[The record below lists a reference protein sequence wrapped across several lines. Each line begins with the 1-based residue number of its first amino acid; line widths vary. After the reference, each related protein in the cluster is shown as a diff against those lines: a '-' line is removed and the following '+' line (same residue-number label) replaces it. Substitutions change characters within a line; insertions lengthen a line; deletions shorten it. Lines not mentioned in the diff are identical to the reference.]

1 MDFPRKS
8 AGARLKE
15 ALKDESPLQ
24 IVGTINALM
33 AMMVKRLNYRAIYL
47 SGAGVAN
54 ASYGL
59 PDLGI
64 TTLDNVAEDARRI
77 TDVVDLPLLVD
88 IDTGFG
94 ATAFSI
100 ARTIKTLEK
109 VGVAGVHIEDQETQ
123 KRCGHRPRKRI
134 ISVEEMCDR
143 IKAAVDA
150 REDPNFMIMARTDA
164 LANEGLEGAIKRI
177 HEYIEVGADAIFPE
191 ALTSLDQYK
200 SITDTISVPILAN
213 ITEFGK
219 TPLFTV
225 EELRGTGVSM
235 VLYPLTAFRAM
246 NKSAEQVY
254 STLREQGTQKSMIEI
269 MQTRTELYELL
280 DYYRW
285 ESILDRLGEKK
296 KNA

>member
-1 MDFPRKS
+1 LNLSQISP
-8 AGARLKE
+8 GTRLKE
-15 ALKDESPLQ
+15 AIEQEKPLQ
-24 IVGTINALM
+24 VVGTINALM
-33 AMMVKRLNYRAIYL
+33 AMMAKRANYRAIYL

-64 TTLDNVAEDARRI
+64 TTLDNIAEDALRI
-77 TDVVDLPLLVD
+77 TDTVDLPILVD

-100 ARTIKTLEK
+100 ARTIQKLEK
-109 VGVAGVHIEDQETQ
+109 VGVAGIHMEDQEAQ
-123 KRCGHRPRKRI
+123 KRCGHRPKKKI
-134 ISVEEMCDR
+134 VSIDEMCDR

-150 REDPNFMIMARTDA
+150 RKDPDFMIMARTDA
-164 LANEGLEGAIKRI
+164 LANEGLQGAIERI
-177 HEYIEVGADAIFPE
+177 HQYIDAGATAIFPE
-191 ALTSLDQYK
+191 AFTTLEEYK
-200 SITDTISVPILAN
+200 AVTDVISVPVLAN

-225 EELRGTGVSM
+225 EELRTVGVAM

-246 NKSAEQVY
+246 NKAAEQVY
-254 STLREQGTQKSMIEI
+254 TTLRKEGTQKSLVDM
-269 MQTRTELYELL
+269 MQTRAELYDLI

-285 ESILDRLGEKK
+285 EHILDQLGEKK
-296 KNA
+296 NA

>member
-1 MDFPRKS
+1 MNIIRKS
-8 AGARLKE
+8 PGTRLKE
-15 ALKDESPLQ
+15 AFEQEKPLQ

-33 AMMVKRLNYRAIYL
+33 AMMAKRAKYRAIYL
-47 SGAGVAN
+47 SGAGVSN

-64 TTLDNVAEDARRI
+64 TTLDNVTEDARRI

-109 VGVAGVHIEDQETQ
+109 AGVAGVHIEDQEAQ
-123 KRCGHRPRKRI
+123 KRCGHRPRKKI
-134 ISVEEMCDR
+134 VSTDEMYDR
-143 IKAAVDA
+143 IKAATDA
-150 REDPNFMIMARTDA
+150 RTDPDFMIMARTDA
-164 LANEGLEGAIKRI
+164 LANEGLEGAIERI
-177 HEYIEVGADAIFPE
+177 HHYIKAGASAIFPE
-191 ALTSLDQYK
+191 AFTSLKEYK
-200 SITDTISVPILAN
+200 AITEVVSVPILAN

-225 EELRGTGVSM
+225 EELKGAGVSL

-246 NKSAEQVY
+246 NKAAEQVY
-254 STLREQGTQKSMIEI
+254 ITLRQQGTQISLIDN
-269 MQTRTELYELL
+269 MQTRAELYELL
-280 DYYRW
+280 DYYSW
-285 ESILDRLGEKK
+285 ENILDRLGEKK
-296 KNA
+296 NA

>member
-1 MDFPRKS
+1 MKVSSKS
-8 AGARLKE
+8 PGTRLKE
-15 ALKDESPLQ
+15 ALGQEKPLQ

-33 AMMVKRLNYRAIYL
+33 AMMAKRAGFRTLYL

-100 ARTIKTLEK
+100 ARTINTLEK
-109 VGVAGVHIEDQETQ
+109 VGVAGVHIEDQEAQ
-123 KRCGHRPRKRI
+123 KRCGHRPRKKI
-134 ISVEEMCDR
+134 VSTEEMCDR

-150 REDPNFMIMARTDA
+150 RRDPDFMVMARTDA
-164 LANEGLEGAIKRI
+164 LANEGLQGAIDRI
-177 HEYIEVGADAIFPE
+177 HQYIDAGATAVFPE
-191 ALTSLDQYK
+191 AFTSLEEYK
-200 SITDTISVPILAN
+200 TITEAISVPVIAN

-225 EELRGTGVSM
+225 EELRGAGVSM

-246 NKSAEQVY
+246 NKAAEHVY
-254 STLREQGTQKSMIEI
+254 SILRSQGTQKSLIDR
-269 MQTRTELYELL
+269 MQTRAELYELL

-285 ESILDRLGEKK
+285 ENILDRLGEKK
-296 KNA
+296 NA

>member
-1 MDFPRKS
+1 MDVSAKS
-8 AGARLKE
+8 PGSRLKE
-15 ALKDESPLQ
+15 ALNLEKPLQ

-33 AMMVKRLNYRAIYL
+33 AMTAKRAGFRAIYL

-77 TDVVDLPLLVD
+77 TDVIDLPLLVD

-109 VGVAGVHIEDQETQ
+109 VGIAGVHIEDQEAQ
-123 KRCGHRPRKRI
+123 KRCGHRPRKKI
-134 ISVEEMCDR
+134 VSTEEMCDR
-143 IKAAVDA
+143 IMAAVDV
-150 REDPNFMIMARTDA
+150 RKDPDFMIMARTDA
-164 LANEGLEGAIKRI
+164 FANEGLQGAIDRI
-177 HEYIEVGADAIFPE
+177 HQYIAAGANAVFPE
-191 ALTSLDQYK
+191 ALTSLK
-200 SITDTISVPILAN
+200 EFKAMTEAISVPIIAN

-225 EELRGTGVSM
+225 EELRGAGVSM
-235 VLYPLTAFRAM
+235 ILYPLTAFRAM
-246 NKSAEQVY
+246 NKAAEQVY
-254 STLREQGTQKSMIEI
+254 STLRKQGTQKSLIDI
-269 MQTRTELYELL
+269 MQTRAELYELL
-280 DYYRW
+280 DYYCW
-285 ESILDRLGEKK
+285 ENILDRLGEKK
-296 KNA
+296 NA

>member
-1 MDFPRKS
+1 MNSQKKS
-8 AGARLKE
+8 PGKRLKD
-15 ALKDESPLQ
+15 ALEVEKPLQ
-24 IVGTINALM
+24 VIGTINALM
-33 AMMVKRLNYRAIYL
+33 AMMAQRYNYRAIYL

-100 ARTIKTLEK
+100 SRTIKTLEK
-109 VGVAGVHIEDQETQ
+109 VGVAGVHMEDQEAQ

-134 ISVEEMCDR
+134 VTTEEMCNR
-143 IKAAVDA
+143 IIAAVEAKTDK
-150 REDPNFMIMARTDA
+150 DFMVMARTDA
-164 LANEGLEGAIKRI
+164 LANEGLDGAIKRI
-177 HEYIEVGADAIFPE
+177 GRYIEAGADAIFPE
-191 ALTSLDQYK
+191 AFTTLEEYRAVTEVF
-200 SITDTISVPILAN
+200 SIPILAN

-219 TPLFTV
+219 TPLFSV
-225 EELRGTGVSM
+225 KELGSAGVSF

-246 NKSAEQVY
+246 NKAAENVY
-254 STLREQGTQKSMIEI
+254 ITVRREGTQMTLIDK
-269 MQTRTELYELL
+269 MQTRNELYELL

-285 ESILDRLGEKK
+285 EGILDKLQGGDR
-296 KNA
+296 

>member
-1 MDFPRKS
+1 
-8 AGARLKE
+8 
-15 ALKDESPLQ
+15 
-24 IVGTINALM
+24 M
-33 AMMVKRLNYRAIYL
+33 AMMAKRAGFRVIYL

-64 TTLDNVAEDARRI
+64 TTLDNVAEDSRRI

-100 ARTIKTLEK
+100 TRTIKTLKK
-109 VGVAGVHIEDQETQ
+109 VGIVGVHIEDQEAQ
-123 KRCGHRPRKRI
+123 KRCGHRPRKKI
-134 ISVEEMCDR
+134 VSTEEMCDR
-143 IKAAVDA
+143 IRAASDA
-150 REDPNFMIMARTDA
+150 CKDPDFMIMARTDA
-164 LANEGLEGAIKRI
+164 LANEGLQGAIDRI
-177 HEYIEVGADAIFPE
+177 HQYIAAGANAVFPE
-191 ALTSLDQYK
+191 AFTSLEEYK
-200 SITDTISVPILAN
+200 AITDVISVPVLAN

-225 EELRGTGVSM
+225 EELRSVGVSM

-246 NKSAEQVY
+246 NKAAEKVY
-254 STLREQGTQKSMIEI
+254 STLREHGTQKSSLNV
-269 MQTRTELYELL
+269 MQTRSELYELL

-285 ESILDRLGEKK
+285 EKILDQLGEKK
-296 KNA
+296 NA

>member
-1 MDFPRKS
+1 MNDSKKS
-8 AGARLKE
+8 SGERLKE
-15 ALKDESPLQ
+15 ALELEQPLQ

-33 AMMVKRLNYRAIYL
+33 SMMAKRNGFRAIYL

-64 TTLDNVAEDARRI
+64 TTIDNVAEDARRI

-109 VGVAGVHIEDQETQ
+109 VGIAGVHIEDQEAQ

-134 ISVEEMCDR
+134 VTTEEMCDR
-143 IKAAVDA
+143 IKAAVHA
-150 REDPNFMIMARTDA
+150 RKDPDFMIMARTDA
-164 LANEGLEGAIKRI
+164 FANEGLQGAIDRI
-177 HEYIEVGADAIFPE
+177 HQYIAAGANAVFPE
-191 ALTSLDQYK
+191 ALTSLEEFK
-200 SITDTISVPILAN
+200 AITAAISVPIIAN

-225 EELRGTGVSM
+225 EELGEAGVSM

-246 NKSAEQVY
+246 NNAAEKVY
-254 STLREQGTQKSMIEI
+254 STLREQGTQKSLIDI
-269 MQTRTELYELL
+269 MQTRAELYELL

-285 ESILDRLGEKK
+285 EDILDRLGEKK
-296 KNA
+296 NA

>member
-1 MDFPRKS
+1 MNIFNKS
-8 AGARLKE
+8 PGARLKE
-15 ALKDESPLQ
+15 ALDQERPLQ

-33 AMMVKRLNYRAIYL
+33 AMMAKRAGFRTIYL

-64 TTLDNVAEDARRI
+64 TTLDNVAEDSRRI

-100 ARTIKTLEK
+100 NRTIKTLEK
-109 VGVAGVHIEDQETQ
+109 VGVAGVHIEDQEAQ
-123 KRCGHRPRKRI
+123 KRCGHRPRKKI
-134 ISVEEMCDR
+134 VSTEEMCDR
-143 IKAAVDA
+143 IKAAADA
-150 REDPNFMIMARTDA
+150 CKNPDFMIMARTDT
-164 LANEGLEGAIKRI
+164 LANEGLQGAIDRI
-177 HEYIEVGADAIFPE
+177 HQYIAAGANAIFPE
-191 ALTSLDQYK
+191 AFTSLEEYK
-200 SITDTISVPILAN
+200 AITNVISVPVLAN

-219 TPLFTV
+219 TPLFSV
-225 EELRGTGVSM
+225 EELSSVGVSM

-246 NKSAEQVY
+246 NKAAEKVY
-254 STLREQGTQKSMIEI
+254 STLRKQGTQKSLLDI
-269 MQTRTELYELL
+269 MQTRAELYELL

-285 ESILDRLGEKK
+285 ENILDQLGER
-296 KNA
+296 NNV

>member
-1 MDFPRKS
+1 MNTLKKS
-8 AGARLKE
+8 PGSQLKE
-15 ALKDESPLQ
+15 ALKAEYPLQ
-24 IVGTINALM
+24 VIGTINALM
-33 AMMVKRLNYRAIYL
+33 AMMAKRAGFRSIYL

-64 TTLDNVAEDARRI
+64 TTLDNVSEDARRI

-109 VGVAGVHIEDQETQ
+109 VGVAGVHIEDQEAQ
-123 KRCGHRPRKRI
+123 KRCGHRPRKKI
-134 ISVEEMCDR
+134 VSTEEMCNR

-150 REDPNFMIMARTDA
+150 RNNPDFMIMARTDA
-164 LANEGLEGAIKRI
+164 LANEGLEGAIERI
-177 HEYIEVGADAIFPE
+177 HSYLTVGADAIFPE

-200 SITDTISVPILAN
+200 AITEAVSAPILAN

-225 EELRGTGVSM
+225 EELGNVGVSM

-246 NKSAEQVY
+246 NKAAEHVY
-254 STLREQGTQKSMIEI
+254 YTVREQGTQKPLIDN
-269 MQTRTELYELL
+269 MQTRKELYDLL

-285 ESILDRLGEKK
+285 ESILDRLGDKQG
-296 KNA
+296 A

>member
-1 MDFPRKS
+1 MDLPKKS
-8 AGARLKE
+8 PGNRLKE
-15 ALKDESPLQ
+15 ALKDEYPLQ
-24 IVGTINALM
+24 VVGTINALM
-33 AMMVKRLNYRAIYL
+33 AMMAKRFNYRAIYL
-47 SGAGVAN
+47 SGAGVSN

-64 TTLDNVAEDARRI
+64 TTLDNVAEDAKRI

-100 ARTIKTLEK
+100 ARTIQTLEK
-109 VGVAGVHIEDQETQ
+109 VGVAGIHMEDQEAQ
-123 KRCGHRPRKRI
+123 KRCGHRPRKKI
-134 ISVEEMCDR
+134 VSTDEMCDR

-150 REDPNFMIMARTDA
+150 RKDPDFMIMARTDA
-164 LANEGLEGAIKRI
+164 LANEGLQGAIERI
-177 HEYIEVGADAIFPE
+177 HQYIAAGATAIFPE
-191 ALTSLDQYK
+191 AFTTLEEYK
-200 SITDTISVPILAN
+200 AVTDVISVPVLAN

-225 EELRGTGVSM
+225 EELRTVGVAM

-246 NKSAEQVY
+246 NKAAEQVY
-254 STLREQGTQKSMIEI
+254 GTLRKEGTQKSLVDM
-269 MQTRTELYELL
+269 MQTRAELYDLI

-285 ESILDRLGEKK
+285 EDILDRLGEKK
-296 KNA
+296 NT